1 MFLITTIPTFR
12 STDGASTE
20 PGAPRSSPVGPEVRE
35 ELMSLVTDAMV
46 VDRQSGKRIQAKL
59 PEQSN
64 GPEPYPRF
72 DRLLAG
78 KNDEGTDI
86 WIDQSVFLFW
96 LWYLNPIGIGDQNSV
111 GNRIRT
117 STDKMETVSQMVKEW
132 IPKLEQY
139 IKETQKTINTTGA
152 TSSQKDST
160 AYVDTSIFEGS
171 SHNVRPDD
179 NM

>member
-35 ELMSLVTDAMV
+35 ELMSLVTQAMELGL
-46 VDRQSGKRIQAKL
+46 QSGKRIQAKL
-59 PEQSN
+59 PEQSD

-86 WIDQSVFLFW
+86 WIDRSVFRFW
-96 LWYLNPIGIGDQNSV
+96 DWYLKPIGIGDQHDV
-111 GNRIRT
+111 GNRIRK
-117 STDKMETVSQMVKEW
+117 SSNKMETIRQLVTDEW
-132 IPKLEQY
+132 IPELQRY
-139 IKETQKTINTTGA
+139 IDTTREDVNNTGEG
-152 TSSQKDST
+152 SQEGET
-160 AYVDTSIFEGS
+160 AYI
-171 SHNVRPDD
+171 D
-179 NM
+179 N